1 MPTSFLVGYAV
12 QDKGLEHC
20 PMFTCTRKH
29 VLEILK
35 TEMGSVKEASFD
47 LTETL
52 ILGSIT
58 SSELSKPRRHP
69 GQES

>member
-1 MPTSFLVGYAV
+1 
-12 QDKGLEHC
+12 
-20 PMFTCTRKH
+20 MFTCTRKH

-35 TEMGSVKEASFD
+35 TEMGSLKEASFD

-58 SSELSKPRRHP
+58 SSELSKSRRHP